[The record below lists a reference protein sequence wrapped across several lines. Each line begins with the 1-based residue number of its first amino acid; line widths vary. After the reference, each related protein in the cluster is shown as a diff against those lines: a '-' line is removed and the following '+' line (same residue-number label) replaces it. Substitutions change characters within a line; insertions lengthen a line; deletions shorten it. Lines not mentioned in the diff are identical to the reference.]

1 MIPLLAAAGVLDS
14 LGAFWKGATA
24 ANPAPAADPSA
35 PAASGPGLHF
45 AAQHFA
51 TLLSAHGIDAGADAA
66 RLTHAAAGRAA
77 T

>member
-1 MIPLLAAAGVLDS
+1 MIPLLAAAGALDS
-14 LGAFWKGATA
+14 LGAFWKGAA
-24 ANPAPAADPSA
+24 AASPAPTADTPA
-35 PAASGPGLHF
+35 PAASGAG
-45 AAQHFA
+45 QHFA